1 MKSKRLWTV
10 EHWQV
15 GDESS
20 NLFELL
26 KSRNLVAD
34 VELEFVLKDGI
45 WEPDLQD
52 DNKNSSMPS
61 LLLHVTTLLS
71 SQCLV
76 WCGVKTGFC
85 DGQQISAGGRR
96 KLIEANPMD
105 IEDGSPKEVYGRV
118 PVWEIWGINVPKSWK
133 LPRNMN
139 RFCHILQN

>member
-85 DGQQISAGGRR
+85 DSQQISVGGRR

-105 IEDGSPKEVYGRV
+105 IENGSPKEVYGRV
-118 PVWEIWGINVPKSWK
+118 AVWEILGINVPNSCFQEIWID
-133 LPRNMN
+133 
-139 RFCHILQN
+139 FCHILQN